1 MSCRLPGGA
10 DSPERLWDLV
20 HEGRSGHVRVPADR
34 WNAEAFYHP
43 DMYARDS
50 VPFKTG
56 HFLQNDVSAFDARFF
71 RIPRR
76 EANGIDPQQRL
87 VLELTVEALENAGI
101 PLSSVAGSDTGVYM
115 AELARDYDRMGHK
128 DTPNVHKL
136 HMFGAGEALLANRVS
151 YLMDLQGPSITL
163 DTGCVSLEVDSCGSE
178 IQADTVKVW

>member
-1 MSCRLPGGA
+1 MKVAITGMACRLPGGIQDGGSFFA
-10 DSPERLWDLV
+10 FLRAGGNAVGGLDL
-20 HEGRSGHVRVPADR
+20 
-34 WNAEAFYHP
+34 P
-43 DMYARDS
+43 D
-50 VPFKTG
+50 G
-56 HFLQNDVSAFDARFF
+56 FDARFF